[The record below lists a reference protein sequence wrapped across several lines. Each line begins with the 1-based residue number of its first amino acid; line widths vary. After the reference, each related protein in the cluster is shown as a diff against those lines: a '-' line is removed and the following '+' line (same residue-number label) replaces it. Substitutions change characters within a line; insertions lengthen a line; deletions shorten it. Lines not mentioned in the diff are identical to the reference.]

1 MQFITTRHE
10 QATTYMADGYAKASG
25 KVGVAMV
32 VPGPGLQNASAG
44 ITNAYASSSRVLIVS
59 GQINR
64 NKISKDVG
72 ILHEIND
79 QLDIIKPCLLYT
91 SDAADE

>member
-1 MQFITTRHE
+1 
-10 QATTYMADGYAKASG
+10 MADGYARASG
-25 KVGVAMV
+25 EIGASMM

-44 ITNAYASSSRVLIVS
+44 IGNAFAASSPVLVIS

-64 NKISKDVG
+64 DNIGKDIG

-79 QLDIIKPCLLYT
+79 QLDIVRR
-91 SDAADE
+91 